1 MLCLSLESGGG
12 IPCRPNTAAKLL
24 VITCYILFY
33 CSSEFSDLCNN
44 LISVT
49 ASALSETSTV
59 DIKERVFKVFK
70 ARSNVVDC
78 VD

>member
-49 ASALSETSTV
+49 ESALETSIV
-59 DIKERVFKVFK
+59 DIKECVFKIFK